1 MVAHVS
7 AIIKASVSL
16 IVTDMKLAVRSRT
29 RCIALTAVIPLASII
44 DHVLEQDVRRGKL
57 ASEMIAK
64 YFAVV
69 LTLQLPLAA
78 KPSHVSSSKASLFD
92 NLVQR
97 SVGGVIM
104 KAAGIP
110 DPIEHFEGNFYGV
123 TASVALNMNT
133 RVAHVSLRGYPIAGS
148 VEGSG
153 WLKDSGKEK
162 GAVVLEPE
170 FEARLSRRFV
180 SIQAAE
186 LNREKHTV
194 TVYATV
200 PILGALALTLNRV

>member
-1 MVAHVS
+1 
-7 AIIKASVSL
+7 
-16 IVTDMKLAVRSRT
+16 
-29 RCIALTAVIPLASII
+29 
-44 DHVLEQDVRRGKL
+44 
-57 ASEMIAK
+57 MIAK
-64 YFAVV
+64 CFAVV

-110 DPIEHFEGNFYGV
+110 DPVEHFEGNFYGV

-153 WLKDSGKEK
+153 WLIKRFGKGEGCCCSGA
-162 GAVVLEPE
+162 GV
-170 FEARLSRRFV
+170 
-180 SIQAAE
+180 
-186 LNREKHTV
+186 
-194 TVYATV
+194 
-200 PILGALALTLNRV
+200 